1 MNKHGSLERHK
12 QVPAAEAPNLVYT
25 MVPLDQLAEIEKEIK
40 HCLLELVSIDH
51 QAELNSSKQGTAS

>member
-1 MNKHGSLERHK
+1 M
-12 QVPAAEAPNLVYT
+12 VYT